1 MSSGHIF
8 YGSAVFLMVMGV
20 FIAIT
25 GKHLIKILL
34 GIDLF
39 DTGLNLLIISFGYIN
54 NGTAPIFSRY
64 PHIFKNVVDPVPQAL
79 VLTAIVI
86 GVAETAMGLA
96 IVMRIKE
103 KFGTC
108 NIGKLKELKW

>member
-1 MSSGHIF
+1 MSAGLLF
-8 YGSAVFLMVMGV
+8 YGSSIFLMVMGI

-25 GKHLIKILL
+25 GRHLIKILL

-39 DTGLNLLIISFGYIN
+39 DVGLNLLIISFGYIN
-54 NGTAPIFSRY
+54 GGTAPIFSKY
-64 PHIFKNVVDPVPQAL
+64 PSMFKNVVDPVPQAL

-86 GVAETAMGLA
+86 GVAEMAMGLA
-96 IVMRIKE
+96 IVMKIKE

-108 NIGKLKELKW
+108 TITKLKELKW

>member
-1 MSSGHIF
+1 MNAGHLF
-8 YGSAVFLMVMGV
+8 YGSSVFLMVMGV
-20 FIAIT
+20 FIALT

-39 DTGLNLLIISFGYIN
+39 DVGLNLLIISFGYVN
-54 NGTAPIFSRY
+54 GGTAPIFSRY
-64 PHIFKNVVDPVPQAL
+64 PHVFKNVVDPVPQAL

-86 GVAETAMGLA
+86 GVAEIAMGLA

-108 NIGKLKELKW
+108 NISKLKELKW